1 MRPLRSLPAALLGA
15 LLIGSCNTEPE
26 PTETQVGPEPA
37 AAAPEPILRRLTT
50 EQYVRTVQNALS
62 DALVMPAQLEPD
74 SERDGLQA
82 IGAGLNAISPLGIE
96 QYEGA
101 AIDLAEQAMDPGF
114 VRDGLVPCAPQ
125 GVSDDACARTVLA
138 DIGRRAWRRSLTT
151 EELDAVVAIAG
162 ESAVVLDDF
171 YDGLEMGLVY
181 LLQSPN
187 FIYRVE
193 LGEADPDQTGLIR
206 YTSVELASRLSYFL
220 WNGPPDEALLEA
232 GEAGDLLD
240 ESRLAEEVDRMLAD
254 PRARDGLRAL
264 VTDMLRLYQLDTLS
278 KDPTVFPAMSSSIG
292 ASAREE
298 TLLAVEALVFDRDED
313 FRNWMTTRETYLDR
327 NLAMLYQVPAPDRD
341 GFGPTTLP
349 SDQLRMG
356 LLGQVSILAAYAH
369 PVSTSATLRGKFVRE
384 VLLCQS
390 VPPPPADVD
399 TSIPEPSEDAP
410 TRRERVEAH
419 LENAFCA
426 GCHNLTDPIGLALE
440 NFDGLGIY
448 RTHENGALIDA
459 SGELDGV
466 PYPNAVGL
474 AEAIRT
480 NPSFTPCMTDT
491 VYSVAAGH
499 RPELDETTA
508 VDWLHQRF
516 AEDGFK
522 MTALMRQV
530 ALSRLFRTAKEVQ

>member
-1 MRPLRSLPAALLGA
+1 MRPLGLLPTFLLFAVAL
-15 LLIGSCNTEPE
+15 GSCKVEPD
-26 PTETQVGPEPA
+26 PTATGVGSEPA
-37 AAAPEPILRRLTT
+37 AAPPEPILRRLTT
-50 EQYVRTVQNALS
+50 EQYVRTVQFALS
-62 DALVMPAQLEPD
+62 DSLVMPSQLEPD

-101 AIDLAEQAMDPGF
+101 ALDLAEQAMEAGV
-114 VRDGLVPCAPQ
+114 VRDSLVPCVPV

-138 DIGRRAWRRSLTT
+138 DLGRRAWRRTLTP
-151 EELDAVVAIAG
+151 EELDGLVAISG

-171 YDGLEMGLVY
+171 YDGLEMGIVS

-193 LGEADPDQTGLIR
+193 LGEADPDQMGLTR
-206 YTSVELASRLSYFL
+206 YTSVEMASRLSYFL
-220 WNGPPDEALLEA
+220 WNGPPDEALLSA
-232 GEAGDLLD
+232 GESGDLLD
-240 ESRLAEEVDRMLAD
+240 ETRLTEEVDRMLAD

-264 VTDMLRLYQLDTLS
+264 VTDMLRLYQLDTLA

-292 ASAREE
+292 VSAREE

-313 FRNWMTTRETYLDR
+313 FRNWMTTRQTYLDQ
-327 NLAMLYQVPAPDRD
+327 NLAMLYQVPAPERE
-341 GFGPTTLP
+341 GFGATTLP
-349 SDQLRMG
+349 DDQLRMG

-459 SGELDGV
+459 SGDLDGV
-466 PYPNAVGL
+466 PYQDAVGL
-474 AEAIRT
+474 AEALRT

-491 VYSVAAGH
+491 VYSVASGH
-499 RPELDETTA
+499 RPELDESTA

-516 AEDGFK
+516 QEDGFK

-530 ALSRLFRTAKEVQ
+530 ALSNLFGTAKEVQ